1 MKKVTSALA
10 LAALVGT
17 PAAAMA
23 NVEFGGDL
31 DVRAFSTDTLDLSG
45 QPDPAEENFNENFG
59 NREQRTGANQRI
71 RLTGSFETDGG
82 VSVNAR
88 LNLMNDRW
96 TGDAS
101 GGRNVGVDDGAIDDL
116 GDEAPFSNRNH
127 RNVELDYGYVSLP
140 LAGGMLNVGR
150 QTSNWNPMGLTT
162 TDDRRDR
169 ISYVRPLGGG
179 HTGIFAYDRRQASD
193 PTNRATDGNQP
204 FIAFLGPLAEGV
216 QYGFLVAT
224 WDGGS
229 SGADGAGYVLNG
241 ATLVSPYIEGQAG
254 DLNYGVGMHYLGDG
268 RNLYTE
274 DTFAGYVHGGFQM
287 TPEFKLEGQVFHAAD
302 GALVANGYDSYSS
315 LINNSPDH
323 DVSPTSIGLL
333 NLSGLAASGGP
344 GTEGQDGMERTLV
357 AARGTYT
364 MMDWTF
370 KGALGWVNYDD
381 GDASARDEDVVFADL
396 QAHYALTPS
405 TTVYATAG
413 YADLDEDENGFRD
426 EVYATSLNLN
436 VQF

>member
-31 DVRAFSTDTLDLSG
+31 DIRAFSTDTVDLQDELPNG
-45 QPDPAEENFNENFG
+45 DPNPNFG
-59 NREQRTGANQRI
+59 NREQRTGTNQRI
-71 RLTGSFETDGG
+71 RLSGSFETDGG
-82 VSVNAR
+82 VAVHTR

-96 TGDAS
+96 WGDAS
-101 GGRNVGVDDGAIDDL
+101 GTTTE
-116 GDEAPFSNRNH
+116 DETPFSGRNH

-140 LAGGMLNVGR
+140 MFGGSLNVGR
-150 QTSNWNPMGLTT
+150 QMANWNPMGLTT

-179 HTGIFAYDRRQASD
+179 HTGILLYDQRQSQTTTDRSD
-193 PTNRATDGNQP
+193 DGNLV
-204 FIAFLGPLAEGV
+204 AGALLGPLAEGV
-216 QYGFLVAT
+216 NYGLLLVQFNS
-224 WDGGS
+224 GGS
-229 SGADGAGYVLNG
+229 GGNYVLRG
-241 ATLVSPYIEGQAG
+241 STLVSPYIEGQAG
-254 DLNYGVGMHYLGDG
+254 DFTYGAGFHYLGDSHAE
-268 RNLYTE
+268 LYTE
-274 DTFAGYVHGGFQM
+274 DTFGGYVTGGFQM
-287 TPEFKLEGQVFHAAD
+287 TPEFKLEGQIFHAAD
-302 GALVANGYDSYSS
+302 GNLVAGGYDSYSS

-323 DVSPTSIGLL
+323 DQSPTSIGLL
-333 NLSGLAASGGP
+333 NLSGLAAPGGA

-381 GDASARDEDVVFADL
+381 GDASPRDEDVVFVDA

-405 TTVYATAG
+405 TTIYATAG
-413 YADLDEDENGFRD
+413 YADMDEDENGFRD